1 MDSLLYGLL
10 WWMAMSAVTA
20 LMWLPVFLYQRARDK
35 KRQQRK

>member
-10 WWMAMSAVTA
+10 WWLAMSAVTG

-35 KRQQRK
+35 KRQQRR

>member
-20 LMWLPVFLYQRARDK
+20 LMWLPVFLHQRTRDK